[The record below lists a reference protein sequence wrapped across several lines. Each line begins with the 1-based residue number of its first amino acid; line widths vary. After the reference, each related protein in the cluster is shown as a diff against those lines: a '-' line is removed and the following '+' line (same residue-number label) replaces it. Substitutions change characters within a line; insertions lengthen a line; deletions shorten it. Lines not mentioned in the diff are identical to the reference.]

1 MNSEDIKNSIQARYA
16 GIAGKSGSCC
26 SSDCCCGG
34 GEPNELFSMV
44 SGDYAG
50 ARGYEKEADMGL
62 GCGMPTRYADIR
74 NGDTVVDLGSG
85 AGNDAFLAL
94 AETGP
99 QGRVIG
105 VDMTPA
111 MITKAREIARKRGLY
126 NVEFILGEIEAIPL
140 ADESADWVLSNCVL
154 NLVPDKARAFVE
166 ILRILKPGG
175 RFSIS
180 DIVVEGDLPEG
191 IRRSAELYA
200 GCIAGAIRK
209 KEYLELIKRTGFADI
224 EIKAERIIEIP
235 DEIILSNA
243 DSQTLQAYR
252 ECGSRLISIT
262 INAKKP

>member
-1 MNSEDIKNSIQARYA
+1 
-16 GIAGKSGSCC
+16 
-26 SSDCCCGG
+26 
-34 GEPNELFSMV
+34 
-44 SGDYAG
+44 
-50 ARGYEKEADMGL
+50 
-62 GCGMPTRYADIR
+62 MPTRYADIR

-140 ADESADWVLSNCVL
+140 ADESADWILSNCVL

-200 GCIAGAIRK
+200 DVLPERSG
-209 KEYLELIKRTGFADI
+209 KRSTW
-224 EIKAERIIEIP
+224 
-235 DEIILSNA
+235 N
-243 DSQTLQAYR
+243 
-252 ECGSRLISIT
+252 
-262 INAKKP
+262 